1 MAKKELTAKQKE
13 ALNEFIEGVV
23 EREIASAK
31 AMGVE
36 VTREEVLDGIA
47 KLFGTLEKQNTD

>member
-1 MAKKELTAKQKE
+1 MAKKELTAEQQK

-23 EREIASAK
+23 EREMASAK

-36 VTREEVLDGIA
+36 VTRDEVLDGMA
-47 KLFGTLEKQNTD
+47 KLFGTLEKQDTD